1 MFVPIS
7 SELNENAEDE
17 YMINA
22 ALAAGLYP
30 KILIAEGGN
39 GLKTLGN
46 NQAISI
52 VRDVVT
58 QVATGTDAFALTASK
73 LHQFQDKGSRLWGES
88 PGILYHHAITQGR
101 FNAQSSSY
109 GH

>member
-1 MFVPIS
+1 MSEFGFESRAFQLIILTFRARYRKGFRTVFVPIS

-17 YMINA
+17 YMVNA
-22 ALAAGLYP
+22 ALVAGLYP

-52 VRDVVT
+52 VRD
-58 QVATGTDAFALTASK
+58 
-73 LHQFQDKGSRLWGES
+73 
-88 PGILYHHAITQGR
+88 PGIEGVNWY
-101 FNAQSSSY
+101 
-109 GH
+109 

>member
-1 MFVPIS
+1 MTKLLFVTGIVASLTIFQFRARYRKGFRTVFVPVS

-17 YMINA
+17 YMVNA
-22 ALAAGLYP
+22 ALVAGLYP

-52 VRDVVT
+52 VRELVGPDST
-58 QVATGTDAFALTASK
+58 
-73 LHQFQDKGSRLWGES
+73 
-88 PGILYHHAITQGR
+88 
-101 FNAQSSSY
+101 
-109 GH
+109 